1 VALWQGEAGM
11 SSLLRRLKK
20 TKALQFMLIPGLVY
34 YIIFHYAPIYGLVI
48 AFKDFNIRLGILG
61 SDWIGLDNFKR
72 FFDYVYFFRL
82 VKNTFLLNLYNLLW
96 GFPLPIILAL
106 FLNEVR
112 SLLFKKFVQTVSYL
126 PHFISTVAIVGMLY
140 MVLSPSTGIVNRIIV
155 AFGGESVYFVAN
167 KAWFRTLYIGSGI
180 WQGVGWG
187 AIIYLAALSGVSEE
201 MHEAALIDGASRV
214 QRIFYISLPSIL
226 PTIVIMLILN
236 IGSMMSSSTEKVL
249 LLYQPNT
256 YEVSD
261 VLGTYVY
268 RMGLGQA
275 DYGFGTAA
283 GLFNSVINLILLIFA
298 NTVSKKL
305 TEKSLW

>member
-1 VALWQGEAGM
+1 M
-11 SSLLRRLKK
+11 FDKMPILLGQIKK
-20 TKALQFMLIPGLVY
+20 TKALQLMLIPGLIY
-34 YIIFHYAPIYGLVI
+34 YLVFHYVPIYGLII
-48 AFKDFNIRLGILG
+48 AFKDFNLRLGILG
-61 SDWIGLDNFKR
+61 SQWIGLDNFKR
-72 FFDYVYFFRL
+72 FFNYVYFFRL
-82 VKNTFLLNLYNLLW
+82 VKNTFVLNLYSLLW
-96 GFPLPIILAL
+96 GFPMPIILAL
-106 FLNEVR
+106 FLNEVKN
-112 SLLFKKFVQTVSYL
+112 LFFKRFVQTVSYL

-140 MVLSPSTGIVNRIIV
+140 MILSPSTGIVNRIIM
-155 AFGGESVYFVAN
+155 ALGGESIYFVAD

-180 WQGVGWG
+180 WQSVGWG
-187 AIIYLAALSGVSEE
+187 AIIYLAALSGVSDEL
-201 MHEAALIDGASRV
+201 HEAAVIDGASRV
-214 QRIFYISLPSIL
+214 QRIFHISLPSIM

-283 GLFNSVINLILLIFA
+283 GLFNSVINLALLILA
-298 NTVSKKL
+298 NSISKKL
-305 TEKSLW
+305 TEKGLW

>member
-1 VALWQGEAGM
+1 MAETNSVR
-11 SSLLRRLKK
+11 SLLISLKK
-20 TKALQFMLIPGLVY
+20 TKALQFMLIPGLAY
-34 YIIFHYAPIYGLVI
+34 FIIFHYVPIYGLII
-48 AFKDFNIRLGILG
+48 AFKDYNLRLGILG
-61 SDWIGLDNFKR
+61 SKWIGWENFRR

-82 VKNTFLLNLYNLLW
+82 LKNTFLLNLYNLLW

-112 SLLFKKFVQTVSYL
+112 NIVFKRFVQTVSYL
-126 PHFISTVAIVGMLY
+126 PHFISTVAVVGMLY
-140 MVLSPSTGIVNRIIV
+140 MILSPSTGIVNRIIM
-155 AFGGESVYFVAN
+155 ALGGESIYFVAD
-167 KAWFRTLYIGSGI
+167 KAWFRTLYIGSGV
-180 WQGVGWG
+180 WQSMGWG
-187 AIIYLAALSGVSEE
+187 AIIYLAALSGVNDEL
-201 MHEAALIDGASRV
+201 HEAAVIDGASRV
-214 QRIFYISLPSIL
+214 QRILHISLPSII

-236 IGSMMSSSTEKVL
+236 IGGMMSSSTDKVL

-298 NTVSKKL
+298 NTMSKKL
-305 TEKSLW
+305 TEQGLW